1 MTCLYIILLRKS
13 RDVPYWQSLIMTRM
27 KGARVKITN
36 TKMKIVNF
44 LIISDYLSVSY
55 MFKFVPLSIRLSID
69 IHEEIQK
76 PISIKSI

>member
-1 MTCLYIILLRKS
+1 
-13 RDVPYWQSLIMTRM
+13 MTRM

-55 MFKFVPLSIRLSID
+55 MFKFVPLSIMLSID